1 MISINSDF
9 YQTQPEINQDIKSV
23 FAKEKINKLFKI
35 PYSIFSF
42 ISNVLPVSE

>member
-23 FAKEKINKLFKI
+23 FAKEKINN
-35 PYSIFSF
+35 F